1 MSGLLP
7 PGMRASAWWY
17 ARHRGLPQDLEYLK
31 ALGLTA
37 ARMARWEGLEE
48 WRVPERH
55 PDGTVYL
62 VCMWPERIW
71 DAAAQNPAPR
81 ETEFWSYPAPPEG
94 TVAYDDWCR
103 MADQGWAGPYD

>member
-7 PGMRASAWWY
+7 AGMRCSAWWY
-17 ARHRGLPQDLEYLK
+17 AQHRGLPVSLDYLK

-37 ARMARWEGLEE
+37 VRMARWEGLEE

-71 DAAAQNPAPR
+71 DAAAQNPAVLP
-81 ETEFWSYPAPPEG
+81 EQVICQPPGPGYWE
-94 TVAYDDWCR
+94 
-103 MADQGWAGPYD
+103 AGDY